1 MLQNATKTV
10 AGTAAAWMLA
20 AMATTGQT
28 PPPGITR
35 TAVLENETVLVARLA
50 LAPGAREDVHTHPFS
65 AVVVQLGEGT
75 IDMQLGRARTAG
87 PRGRGFV
94 EFVASE
100 LPHAA
105 ANVGSNTVEVVTVA
119 VKPGRAPAPATPP
132 APPAPPPAGITRADA
147 LDTDELRVTRL
158 TFAASAQEPVHEHPV
173 DLVVVM
179 LTPGRLSLRLGGDTT
194 TRAYAAGEV
203 VFVPRGTPHAVA
215 NAGDAPV
222 DLLAVAVK

>member
-75 IDMQLGRARTAG
+75 IDMQLGRARTAD
-87 PRGRGFV
+87 R
-94 EFVASE
+94 
-100 LPHAA
+100 
-105 ANVGSNTVEVVTVA
+105 
-119 VKPGRAPAPATPP
+119 
-132 APPAPPPAGITRADA
+132 
-147 LDTDELRVTRL
+147 
-158 TFAASAQEPVHEHPV
+158 
-173 DLVVVM
+173 
-179 LTPGRLSLRLGGDTT
+179 
-194 TRAYAAGEV
+194 AAGGSWSSWRASCRTRR
-203 VFVPRGTPHAVA
+203 PTWGRTRSRSSPS
-215 NAGDAPV
+215 P
-222 DLLAVAVK
+222 